1 MDELE
6 KKAYIFASIFSL
18 ANKLQVIGDRFDA
31 NITIKQWL
39 FLVGVSKFPE
49 PPTVSEVAN
58 FVGYS
63 RQNAKR
69 LAETLK
75 EHGYVTINKDKNDA
89 RALRIEL
96 TNKCRDHFSS
106 RYQQEL
112 DFLAKIFNDFDAEL
126 TEGFYI
132 GLTKL
137 VGNVELMI
145 NQTTK
150 DYAYMSAQG
159 SQI

>member
-6 KKAYIFASIFSL
+6 KKAYIFASVFSL
-18 ANKLQVIGDRFDA
+18 ANKLQVIGDRFDS

-39 FLVGVSKFPE
+39 FLVGVSKFNDS
-49 PPTVSEVAN
+49 PTVSEVAH

-69 LAETLK
+69 LAVTLEK
-75 EHGYVTINKDKNDA
+75 RGFVFISKDKNDA

-96 TNKCRDHFSS
+96 TDQCRHYFSG
-106 RYQQEL
+106 RHEKEL
-112 DFLAKIFNDFDAEL
+112 AFLVKIFDDFDSDL
-126 TEGFYI
+126 IEGFYK

-137 VGNVELMI
+137 SSNVEMMLEE
-145 NQTTK
+145 NL
-150 DYAYMSAQG
+150 S
-159 SQI
+159 